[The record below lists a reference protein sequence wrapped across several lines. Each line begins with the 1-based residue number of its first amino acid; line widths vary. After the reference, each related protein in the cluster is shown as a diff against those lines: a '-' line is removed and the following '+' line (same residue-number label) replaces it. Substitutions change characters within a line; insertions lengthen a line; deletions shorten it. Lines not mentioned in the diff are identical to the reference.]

1 MMKKQMEA
9 KLADMAE
16 KLVLQIE
23 GEKKNTEEAQ
33 MYKTI
38 KDTFNAFDVDGNA
51 ELQFPEY
58 REAWKFLQQ
67 PGTDDDIKKAFDSVD
82 INSSGLVEWD
92 KFVFSI
98 WENQR

>member
-9 KLADMAE
+9 KLAEMAE

-38 KDTFNAFDVDGNA
+38 KDTFNALDVDGNA
-51 ELQFPEY
+51 ELQFPE
-58 REAWKFLQQ
+58 
-67 PGTDDDIKKAFDSVD
+67 
-82 INSSGLVEWD
+82 
-92 KFVFSI
+92 
-98 WENQR
+98 

>member
-58 REAWKFLQQ
+58 REAWAVLA
-67 PGTDDDIKKAFDSVD
+67 TT
-82 INSSGLVEWD
+82 
-92 KFVFSI
+92 
-98 WENQR
+98 RH